1 MCKLNDF
8 FNKEFLLD
16 RVKNCEGLSEVE
28 VYDNYVEAFDEI
40 NDMYLH
46 FHYKIN
52 YDELFDFGSLKVDKE
67 KFFNVLKNSVEDI
80 LFLIPQKIY
89 FISTE
94 EELDTLIEEEYCT
107 QDMDFNNTLGINWL
121 YDSVIV
127 INVNQCRVVSEEIAN
142 SIGQSFLSVFNE
154 AVWTTLIHELRHMV
168 CDLGVIIPDEL
179 IPISEGA
186 EEKVE
191 DYGNNYFWDSIVY
204 TDYICFY

>member
-8 FNKEFLLD
+8 FNMEFLLD